1 MTGVLDKAP
10 IERLPGVR
18 GRGTG
23 HLLIIFRYSSGGRQ
37 DIQRTTLSSEREQ
50 ATQNLNEAHP
60 SITSLTNANQ
70 NCVLGTDV
78 AEKYRTHVT
87 SGVRIIAEGYSY
99 IIRTLPNTV

>member
-1 MTGVLDKAP
+1 M
-10 IERLPGVR
+10 
-18 GRGTG
+18 
-23 HLLIIFRYSSGGRQ
+23 
-37 DIQRTTLSSEREQ
+37 SSEREQ

-87 SGVRIIAEGYSY
+87 SGVRVIAEGYSY
-99 IIRTLPNTV
+99 IIRTLANINRSEAGRDSAPLNINDRQKNEHRRQRK